1 MIQFEI
7 KLVQKC
13 IPKSSTHLQEKETAS
28 KQIFIHRNADTKK
41 NKQARAINELEKT
54 CKRTHVY

>member
-1 MIQFEI
+1 MIQFES

-41 NKQARAINELEKT
+41 KQASTSDQRAGKNM
-54 CKRTHVY
+54 